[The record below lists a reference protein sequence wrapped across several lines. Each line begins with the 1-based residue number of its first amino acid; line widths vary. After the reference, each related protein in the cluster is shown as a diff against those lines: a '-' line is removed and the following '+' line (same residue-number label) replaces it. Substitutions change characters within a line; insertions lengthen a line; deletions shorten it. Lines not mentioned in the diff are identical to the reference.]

1 MLWQTLT
8 SVRDIGRLH
17 DIASVLIRYGFSD
30 IVRRIGLGSA
40 LERAGLALHWRAA
53 AEHAQLSAPARVR
66 RAFEELGPSFVK
78 LGQMLA
84 SRVDLLEPEWITEF
98 SKLQDRAPAVSY
110 DKVREQLVADLGA
123 PPESVFAEFDPE
135 PMAAAS
141 IAQVY
146 RARTHEGEDIV
157 LKVRRPG
164 IRPIVEADLRLM
176 ARIAQLIET
185 ESPELRAF
193 RPQQVVRR
201 FARTLRNE
209 LDFVAECRNANRI
222 AGNFE
227 GWRDDEPAT
236 AVAGAGE
243 AADTEPVVV
252 IPRVYWQWCTESLCV
267 QERIEGIAGRQVDEL
282 DAAGLDRRLLA
293 RRGARAVLKMIL
305 EDGFFHADP
314 HQGNVFYLP
323 GNRIAFIDFGM
334 VGRLNARHRE
344 QLTELLFGLVR
355 QQPERAVEV
364 LLDWGGRGV
373 LDEDGLVTDVE
384 AFADQY
390 RGVPLRQLQVGE
402 MIGDVLAILRRH
414 RISLPADLSLL
425 VKAFISLEGMGR
437 ELDPDFDMA
446 SEAVPVLDRL
456 LSARFSGAA
465 MLEHGWRGAR
475 QALALVA
482 GLPDDLSRLLRAA
495 RRGRLEL
502 HVDVTQLRRFG
513 NQLDRA
519 INRLVIGLV
528 ISALIIGSSIV
539 MTVSGGPTLLGLPIF
554 GLAGFA
560 GAVAGSLWL
569 FASLW
574 KSNRRD
580 RDTDD

>member
-1 MLWQTLT
+1 MLWQALT

-17 DIASVLIRYGFSD
+17 AIGSVFVRYGFGD
-30 IVRRIGLGSA
+30 IVRRVGLGNA
-40 LERAGLALHWRAA
+40 LERAGHALHWRAA
-53 AEHAQLSAPARVR
+53 SEHAQLSAPARVR
-66 RAFEELGPSFVK
+66 HAFEELGPSFVK

-84 SRVDLLEPEWITEF
+84 TRVDLLEPDWIAEL
-98 SKLQDRAPAVSY
+98 SKLQDRAPVVTYEAI
-110 DKVREQLVADLGA
+110 REQLIEDLGA
-123 PPESVFAEFDPE
+123 PPEVAFAEFDPE

-146 RARTHEGEDIV
+146 RARTHDGDDVV

-164 IRPIVEADLRLM
+164 IRSVVEADLRLM
-176 ARIAQLIET
+176 ARIAEVIEA

-193 RPQQVVRR
+193 HPQRVVRR

-209 LDFVAECRNANRI
+209 LDFVTECRNANRI
-222 AGNFE
+222 AANFE
-227 GWRDDEPAT
+227 GWRDFEAEQVAAGAT
-236 AVAGAGE
+236 ATAEIG
-243 AADTEPVVV
+243 PIIV
-252 IPRVYWQWCTESLCV
+252 IPKVYWTWCTESLCV
-267 QERIEGIAGRQVDEL
+267 QQRIEGIAGRQVDAL
-282 DAAGLDRRLLA
+282 DFAGFDRRLLA

-334 VGRLNARHRE
+334 VGRLSTRHRE
-344 QLTELLFGLVR
+344 ELTELLFGLVR

-364 LLDWGGRGV
+364 LLDWGEGGV

-390 RGVPLRQLQVGE
+390 RGVPLKQLRIGAMLGE
-402 MIGDVLAILRRH
+402 VLALLRRH

-437 ELDPDFDMA
+437 KLDPDFDMA
-446 SEAVPVLDRL
+446 SEALPVLEKLLADRY
-456 LSARFSGAA
+456 SGSA
-465 MLEHGWRGAR
+465 MLERGRRGAR
-475 QALALVA
+475 QALALAA
-482 GLPDDLSRLLRAA
+482 GLPESLSRLLRTA
-495 RRGRLEL
+495 RRGRLEF
-502 HVDVTQLRRFG
+502 HVDLIQLRRFG
-513 NQLDRA
+513 TRLDRA
-519 INRLVIGLV
+519 INRLVVGLV

-539 MTVSGGPTLLGLPIF
+539 MTVPGGPTLLGLPIF

-569 FASLW
+569 FVSLW

-580 RDTDD
+580 RDADE

>member
-1 MLWQTLT
+1 MLWQALT

-17 DIASVLIRYGFSD
+17 DIASVLVRYGFSD
-30 IVRRIGLGSA
+30 MVRRVGLANA
-40 LERAGLALHWRAA
+40 LERAGRALNWRAA
-53 AEHAQLSAPARVR
+53 SEHAHLTPPARVR

-84 SRVDLLEPEWITEF
+84 TRVDLLEPEWIAEF
-98 SKLQDRAPAVSY
+98 SKLQDHAPPVPYAA
-110 DKVREQLVADLGA
+110 VREQLLEDLGA
-123 PPESVFAEFDPE
+123 PPEEVFAQFDPE

-146 RARTHEGEDIV
+146 RARTHEGDDVV

-164 IRPIVEADLRLM
+164 IGPVVEADLRLM
-176 ARIAQLIET
+176 ARIAQIIES

-209 LDFVAECRNANRI
+209 LDFVTECRNANRI
-222 AGNFE
+222 AANFE
-227 GWRDDEPAT
+227 GWSDEEAARADAVAT
-236 AVAGAGE
+236 AS
-243 AADTEPVVV
+243 ADIGPIVV
-252 IPRVYWQWCTESLCV
+252 IPRVYWDWCTESLCV
-267 QERIEGIAGRQVDEL
+267 QQRIKGVAGRQIDEL

-314 HQGNVFYLP
+314 HQGNVFYLS

-344 QLTELLFGLVR
+344 QLTELMFGLVR

-364 LLDWGGRGV
+364 LLDWGESAV
-373 LDEDGLVTDVE
+373 LDEDGLVTEVE

-390 RGVPLRQLQVGE
+390 RGVPLKQLQVGA
-402 MIGDVLAILRRH
+402 MLGDVLAMLRRH

-437 ELDPDFDMA
+437 ELDPEFDMA
-446 SEAVPVLDRL
+446 SEALPVLEKL
-456 LSARFSGAA
+456 LAERYSGAA
-465 MLEHGWRGAR
+465 MIERGWSGAR
-475 QALALVA
+475 QALALAA
-482 GLPDDLSRLLRAA
+482 GLPADLSRLLRAA

-502 HVDVTQLRRFG
+502 HVDLVQLRRFG

-519 INRLVIGLV
+519 INRLVVGLV
-528 ISALIIGSSIV
+528 IAALIIGSSIV
-539 MTVSGGPTLLGLPIF
+539 MTVPGGPTLFGLPIF
-554 GLAGFA
+554 GLAGFL
-560 GAVAGSLWL
+560 GAVAGSAWL
-569 FASLW
+569 FTSLW

>member
-1 MLWQTLT
+1 MLWQALN

-17 DIASVLIRYGFSD
+17 DIASVLVRYGFSD
-30 IVRRIGLGSA
+30 VVRRVGLGNA
-40 LERAGLALHWRAA
+40 LERAGHALHWRAA
-53 AEHAQLSAPARVR
+53 AEHAQLSAPERVR

-84 SRVDLLEPEWITEF
+84 SRVDLLEPEWIEEF
-98 SKLQDRAPAVSY
+98 GKLQDRAPAVPY
-110 DKVREQLVADLGA
+110 GQVREQLVADLGA
-123 PPESVFAEFDPE
+123 PPEEVFAEFDPE
-135 PMAAAS
+135 PLAAAS

-146 RARTHEGEDIV
+146 RARTHEGEEAV

-176 ARIAQLIET
+176 ARIAQVLES

-209 LDFVAECRNANRI
+209 LDFVAECRNASRI
-222 AGNFE
+222 AASFE
-227 GWRDDEPAT
+227 GWRDDE
-236 AVAGAGE
+236 
-243 AADTEPVVV
+243 AADASDTDPASESEPVVV

-267 QERIEGIAGRQVDEL
+267 QERIEGIAGRKVDEL

-314 HQGNVFYLP
+314 HPGNVFYLP

-344 QLTELLFGLVR
+344 QLTMLLFGLVR

-364 LLDWGGRGV
+364 LLDWGGPV
-373 LDEDGLVTDVE
+373 AIDEDGLVTDIE
-384 AFADQY
+384 AFTDQY

-446 SEAVPVLDRL
+446 SETVPVLDRL

-495 RRGRLEL
+495 RRGKLEL

-519 INRLVIGLV
+519 INRLVVGLV
-528 ISALIIGSSIV
+528 IAALIIGSSIV
-539 MTVSGGPTLLGLPIF
+539 MTVPGGPTLFGLPVF

-574 KSNRRD
+574 RSERRD